1 MPLLANLGSNG
12 LEPCAVSPPEI
23 ATNIFYRGNEGNN
36 MDTYSV
42 LASFGAKFAAKGSST
57 TGPEASGGLAQFFA
71 TGLAARRLAQVGG
84 AQLVSVQPSDAEA
97 AAYAALTDPD
107 LLRDQ
112 GILDGLLKKSLKAGT
127 TLDGKAFTAD
137 DTQDYADALAAKKR
151 MTLMTI
157 RRKGG
162 RDLEDINETLTN
174 VTE

>member
-12 LEPCAVSPPEI
+12 LEPCAISPPEI

-36 MDTYSV
+36 LDTYSV

-57 TGPEASGGLAQFFA
+57 AGPEASGGLAQFFA
-71 TGLAARRLAQVGG
+71 TGLAARKLAQVGG

-97 AAYAALTDPD
+97 AAYAALTDTD
-107 LLRDQ
+107 LLHDQ
-112 GILDGLLKKSLKAGT
+112 GVLDGLLKKKLKAGT
-127 TLDGKAFTAD
+127 TLDGKTFSPD
-137 DTQDYADALAAKKR
+137 ETQDYADALAAKKK

-162 RDLEDINETLTN
+162 RDLKDINENLAN
-174 VTE
+174 ATE